1 MLIEAT
7 SQTTEGHVYI
17 LSGNDDL
24 NIASGVIIDS
34 FGTDAITTWIGQ
46 HTVTVS
52 GEIRSH
58 DDGINTIGTVDAH
71 TIIIQ
76 VGGKITS
83 GYASALPDIVDS
95 DGVILDGIGSTLV
108 NHGTIISHGSAV
120 HLFVHDGGTTS
131 VTNTGLMSASKYGV
145 WNQYGSGTLNFTN
158 SGTVES
164 PLFSFLGGNWVD
176 NVTNSGLMKGNI
188 DLGSGDDS
196 YVGTGGRVT
205 GQILGGGGNDRF
217 VVGSYADNI
226 DGGDGIDMLDFSA
239 RTTSVTISLGNQA
252 GNTSALLIGDV
263 FVNVEGVIGSIV
275 ADRLTGD
282 DLDNILDGRA
292 GNDKMFGGLGNDTMI
307 GGLGVD
313 SMTGGAGAD
322 RFVFNNATSQ
332 RDYILDF
339 SVGEDI
345 LSIAGSAFGYG
356 AYVGVLDALDLAIG
370 TVAKALD
377 ATDHF
382 LFRTTD
388 ATLWFDADANGAGK
402 AVLIADLN
410 NDAQISAI
418 NIWLI

>member
-7 SQTTEGHVYI
+7 TQTTEGHVYI
-17 LSGNDDL
+17 LDGNDDL
-24 NIASGVIIDS
+24 NIAAGVIIDS
-34 FGTDAITTWIGQ
+34 FGTDAVTTWMGQ

-83 GYASALPDIVDS
+83 GYASALPYIVDS

-120 HLFVHDGGTTS
+120 HLFVHDGGTTT
-131 VTNTGLMSASKYGV
+131 VTNTGLMSATKYGV
-145 WNQYGSGTLNFTN
+145 WNQYGSGTLNFVN

-164 PLFSFLGGNWVD
+164 PLLSFLGGNWVD
-176 NVTNSGLMKGNI
+176 NVTNSGLMKGNV
-188 DLGSGDDS
+188 DLGNGDDS
-196 YVGTGGRVT
+196 YVGTGGRVM

-217 VVGSYADNI
+217 VVGNYADSI
-226 DGGDGIDMLDFSA
+226 DGGDGVDMLDFSA
-239 RTTSVTISLGNQA
+239 KTSSVTISLGNQA
-252 GNTSALLIGDV
+252 SNKSTLLKGDV
-263 FVNVEGVIGSIV
+263 FVNVEGIIGSIYG
-275 ADRLTGD
+275 DRVTGD

-292 GNDKMFGGLGNDTMI
+292 GNDKLYGGLGNDTLM
-307 GGLGVD
+307 GGLGTD
-313 SMTGGAGAD
+313 TLTGGAGGD
-322 RFVFNNATSQ
+322 HFVFTSAAGP

-339 SVGEDI
+339 NAAEDI

-356 AYVGVLDALDLAIG
+356 TYVGALNPLDLAIG
-370 TVAKALD
+370 TIAKALD

-402 AVLIADLN
+402 AVMIADLN